1 MNNIKEIMD
10 RICKGKG
17 QFSEIVNIGADV
29 FLGIVRATTFSM
41 PVVEA
46 RQEMLKYA
54 DSGRKGIL
62 VGSKC
67 PLTQGKVPPWVWG
80 TYCKVDMISEGEE
93 E

>member
-17 QFSEIVNIGADV
+17 QFSEIVNIGAVV

-54 DSGRKGIL
+54 EIASDAASTAESADKQSWRNVAGKLREGARGNF
-62 VGSKC
+62 VSK
-67 PLTQGKVPPWVWG
+67 
-80 TYCKVDMISEGEE
+80 Y
-93 E
+93 